1 MDPENQDRIK
11 GLVDEHGADDLV
23 VVLGAADLESL
34 EVAAETVTMGDPA
47 YVGPLA
53 GVQLGLPVV
62 HILEED
68 VKEQVDAGV
77 YDEQVGLLEMTL
89 DVEQVREAARKF
101 PGPLTQRRA
110 LRLVGL
116 LLGHEADEVDREHRR
131 RRRSTRSRPWRCPA
145 ICWSAS
151 GVEPR
156 EPRRVARRSRRAGW
170 AGGPAAA
177 RAGSRRRRPRRGRP
191 PSRPI
196 ERLQGCDWRTGHQR
210 STPVAR

>member
-11 GLVDEHGADDLV
+11 VLVDAHGADDLV

-68 VKEQVDAGV
+68 VKAQVDAGV

-89 DVEQVREAARKF
+89 DVEHVRDAAGKF
-101 PGPLTQRRA
+101 PGR
-110 LRLVGL
+110 
-116 LLGHEADEVDREHRR
+116 
-131 RRRSTRSRPWRCPA
+131 
-145 ICWSAS
+145 
-151 GVEPR
+151 
-156 EPRRVARRSRRAGW
+156 
-170 AGGPAAA
+170 
-177 RAGSRRRRPRRGRP
+177 
-191 PSRPI
+191 
-196 ERLQGCDWRTGHQR
+196 
-210 STPVAR
+210 

>member
-11 GLVDEHGADDLV
+11 GLVDTHGADDLV

-34 EVAAETVTMGDPA
+34 EVAAETVTVGDPA

-68 VKEQVDAGV
+68 VKTQVDPGV

-101 PGPLTQRRA
+101 PGR
-110 LRLVGL
+110 
-116 LLGHEADEVDREHRR
+116 
-131 RRRSTRSRPWRCPA
+131 
-145 ICWSAS
+145 
-151 GVEPR
+151 
-156 EPRRVARRSRRAGW
+156 
-170 AGGPAAA
+170 
-177 RAGSRRRRPRRGRP
+177 
-191 PSRPI
+191 
-196 ERLQGCDWRTGHQR
+196 
-210 STPVAR
+210 

>member
-11 GLVDEHGADDLV
+11 ALADEHGLENVV

-68 VKEQVDAGV
+68 VKDQVDAAI

-89 DVEQVREAARKF
+89 DVEQVRAAAKSF
-101 PGPLTQRRA
+101 PGRDGA
-110 LRLVGL
+110 
-116 LLGHEADEVDREHRR
+116 
-131 RRRSTRSRPWRCPA
+131 
-145 ICWSAS
+145 
-151 GVEPR
+151 
-156 EPRRVARRSRRAGW
+156 
-170 AGGPAAA
+170 
-177 RAGSRRRRPRRGRP
+177 
-191 PSRPI
+191 
-196 ERLQGCDWRTGHQR
+196 
-210 STPVAR
+210 